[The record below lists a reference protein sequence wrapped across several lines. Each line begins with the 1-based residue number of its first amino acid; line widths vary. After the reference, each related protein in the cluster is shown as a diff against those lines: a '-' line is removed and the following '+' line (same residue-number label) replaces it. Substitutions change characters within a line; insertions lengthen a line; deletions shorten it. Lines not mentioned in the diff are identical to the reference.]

1 MWNKKDKSMKRISIG
16 VIILLFFVAIFLGK
30 IVRYSVMKESL
41 VDVGIGW
48 NMIKYINQGNID
60 FGLTIKNEED
70 TDVVGATDN
79 ANAIFSFINVFGINT
94 YYGFEIYISVIW
106 NIILLII
113 IINLKKSFSV
123 FETIFILASVSV
135 LNIFN
140 FCLAKEP
147 IQMLYFILMY
157 LILIS
162 NKSDKFK
169 FIMCDLIFL
178 LCSLTY
184 RNYYILMF
192 AFMIF
197 AYLMYKY
204 VLLKISK
211 VKFKHIILVLFLI
224 FICYFT
230 FLNVAKVIDINAY
243 NELIRVRL
251 RTSGAASDMRT
262 IFKSNNLFVFTI
274 DYLIML
280 IRMLIPI
287 ELIKLGPKYIIYV
300 VYQVLITSILI
311 KNFIGIKKISNTRKI
326 AIYIFIAFLMG
337 SAAFEPDFG
346 SWIRHE
352 SVLFP
357 IILVIANIKEKKD
370 ILEYKKEKI

>member
-1 MWNKKDKSMKRISIG
+1 MKRISIG

-30 IVRYSVMKESL
+30 IVRYSVMKETL

-48 NMIKYINQGNID
+48 NMIRYINQGNID

-70 TDVVGATDN
+70 TNVIGATDN
-79 ANAIFSFINVFGINT
+79 ANAIFSFINVFKINT

-113 IINLKKSFSV
+113 IINLKKNFSI
-123 FETIFILASVSV
+123 FESIFILASVSV

-162 NKSDKFK
+162 NKSDKSK

-178 LCSLTY
+178 LCSFTY

-197 AYLMYKY
+197 VYLIYKY
-204 VLLKISK
+204 ILEKMSR
-211 VKFKHIILVLFLI
+211 VKFKHIILVVFLI

-230 FLNVAKVIDINAY
+230 FLNLAKIIDINAY
-243 NELIRVRL
+243 NELIRVRT
-251 RTSGAASDMRT
+251 RTSDAASDMRT

-287 ELIKLGPKYIIYV
+287 ELIKMGPKYIIYV

-311 KNFIGIKKISNTRKI
+311 KNFISIKKISNTRRI

-357 IILVIANIKEKKD
+357 IILVIGNIKEKKD
-370 ILEYKKEKI
+370 ILKCKKEKYEDKKDVD